1 MVEMGVGQLVPARRC
16 WAWTELGE
24 LPFTRIA
31 HIMAQKPFAVG
42 GIGAQ
47 PSLDDLVRVAQGQ
60 IVALDPSGAERIK
73 KLSPPPKQFLAEA
86 ADAAAATATEGSAL
100 DVVQSRAIVTAKL
113 LVMMNGRSGVRVQ
126 LCDYLAQLL
135 NLGLVPTLHAADS
148 DSAVLKQLADA
159 CHGVGSTRSGGE
171 LAASLAAA
179 ACTAPGLS
187 AVERAVVES
196 GASASAGVSALTV
209 QAAKRL
215 VTLATA
221 VAALSVEAVG
231 AQVGGPCGHC
241 HALTEVGKAMW

>member
-1 MVEMGVGQLVPARRC
+1 
-16 WAWTELGE
+16 
-24 LPFTRIA
+24 
-31 HIMAQKPFAVG
+31 MAQKPFTLG

-60 IVALDPSGAERIK
+60 SVALDPSGADRIK

-86 ADAAAATATEGSAL
+86 ADATAATAVDGPAV
-100 DVVQSRAIVTAKL
+100 DAVKSRAIVTSKL

-159 CHGVGSTRSGGE
+159 CHGVGSTLSGD
-171 LAASLAAA
+171 LAAGLAAA
-179 ACTAPGLS
+179 SCTAPGLS
-187 AVERAVVES
+187 AVERAIMES

-231 AQVGGPCGHC
+231 AQVHDWGVGH
-241 HALTEVGKAMW
+241 AEPAMHFDPGL